1 MGQVQ
6 TIEELW
12 QFVLNQQ
19 LLPGVGISGND
30 DFFAA
35 GFQQRFQVSIGLAD
49 PGGSFFNQEYSLSLK
64 VHAGHPGIAGAFL
77 GAEEIDY
84 FLVQTPRNSCTS
96 RNSGMS
102 WKNRGHRDGRNSR
115 NKQHGRSKR
124 TRNCRNY
131 DWKCV

>member
-49 PGGSFFNQEYSLSLK
+49 PGGCFFNQEYS
-64 VHAGHPGIAGAFL
+64 FL
-77 GAEEIDY
+77 
-84 FLVQTPRNSCTS
+84 
-96 RNSGMS
+96 
-102 WKNRGHRDGRNSR
+102 
-115 NKQHGRSKR
+115 
-124 TRNCRNY
+124 
-131 DWKCV
+131 